1 MLLTKNWFSVQ
12 TAHKKQKSIRK
23 YFPAPFLPL
32 FAKIG
37 DPTATK
43 IHRPWNIFSCPF
55 WAILQNFWLPG
66 NSVPPP
72 AQTATLCTLCTVYTV
87 QYIARTGLQQYSY
100 SSQLQLAGKTK
111 YRQRWVLISDL
122 MHHNCC
128 YSLKSRV
135 HNVNICR
142 YHIFT
147 SFEILRLV

>member
-23 YFPAPFLPL
+23 YFPAPFLPFL
-32 FAKIG
+32 PKLGTLQPPKFIG
-37 DPTATK
+37 HEIFLAAPFELCCRIFGYLATV
-43 IHRPWNIFSCPF
+43 F
-55 WAILQNFWLPG
+55 LPL
-66 NSVPPP
+66 
-72 AQTATLCTLCTVYTV
+72 TATLCTLCTVYTV

-135 HNVNICR
+135 HNVNM
-142 YHIFT
+142 
-147 SFEILRLV
+147 